1 MTGVGAGSAAGRL
14 RRRRR
19 ELALTQQELAE
30 ASGVSERSIRELEAG
45 RLTRPHRAT
54 LEALG
59 AALGH
64 ESYRLRGFIQSWEVG
79 WLVPRPEDLD
89 GFAPPVP
96 YPWWPD
102 GARFSA
108 LKSAVAHQHVEFSAD
123 GRRVRVRDF
132 RIVEALADDVSDFR
146 FFRPTQPGEARTDL
160 QDVVGGHTLDVD
172 RGSHLLSLH
181 VELDRV
187 LATGDLAPLELNYVV
202 ERQDGAAPMTRY
214 SAGFLYPP
222 TIFTCTVRFL
232 GESPSSAWRV
242 EGHSMQDVERVSSIE
257 HGHDRDTVTLVA
269 THPRSPVVGIAWEW

>member
-1 MTGVGAGSAAGRL
+1 VTDVGAGSAAGRL

-19 ELALTQQELAE
+19 ELALTQLELAE

-59 AALGH
+59 AALGY

-108 LKSAVAHQHVEFSAD
+108 LKSVVAHQHVEFSAD
-123 GRRVRVRDF
+123 RRQVRVRDF
-132 RIVEALADDVSDFR
+132 RIVEALSDGVTDFR
-146 FFRPTQPGEARTDL
+146 FFRPTQPGDVSTDL
-160 QDVVGGHTLDVD
+160 KDVVGGHTLDVD
-172 RGSHLLSLH
+172 QGPRLLSLH
-181 VELDRV
+181 VELDRE
-187 LATGDLAPLELNYVV
+187 LGAGDLAPLELNYVV
-202 ERQDGAAPMTRY
+202 ERQDGAAPMTKY

-232 GESPSSAWRV
+232 GDSPHSAWRI
-242 EGHSMQDVERVSSIE
+242 EGHSMRAVERVGPID
-257 HGHDRDTVTLVA
+257 HGPDRDTVTLVT